1 MPQMPDKMIPILRN
15 AMRMFRDDNEIMNP
29 IKAER
34 MLMGLSGGIMEHLVE
49 SRVKREDVSLHEFKA
64 ALLRPSRRLIPGTV
78 LYLHGGGYCTGGLEY
93 ATWFGKLIAATVG
106 ARTFCP
112 AYRLAPEHPFPAAL
126 EDALKAYRYLLERY
140 PEEKIT
146 LMGESAGGGLCFA
159 LCLKLKEE
167 GLPLP
172 EGVVAAS
179 PWTDLTL
186 SGESYES
193 NREKDPSLNREKLV
207 IFADSYARETAPDF
221 PLCSPLFGDLSGLPE
236 SRIYVGGHEIL
247 LDDSVKMAEAL
258 LKAGC
263 AVSLTVAE
271 EMWHVYLFYNL
282 RKFRGHILEI
292 ADFLRSKLA

>member
-159 LCLKLKEE
+159 LFV
-167 GLPLP
+167 PLDGP
-172 EGVVAAS
+172 D
-179 PWTDLTL
+179 PLRRIL
-186 SGESYES
+186 
-193 NREKDPSLNREKLV
+193 RE
-207 IFADSYARETAPDF
+207 
-221 PLCSPLFGDLSGLPE
+221 
-236 SRIYVGGHEIL
+236 
-247 LDDSVKMAEAL
+247 
-258 LKAGC
+258 
-263 AVSLTVAE
+263 
-271 EMWHVYLFYNL
+271 
-282 RKFRGHILEI
+282 
-292 ADFLRSKLA
+292 